1 MPNIFKS
8 IKDRVLKSKVV
19 PSKIIARFSSF
30 FSEKSIPFLQLFGI
44 IKNCFIKI
52 PIIIAKATEPI

>member
-19 PSKIIARFSSF
+19 PSKIIARLSSF
-30 FSEKSIPFLQLFGI
+30 FSEKSIPFLQLLGI
-44 IKNCFIKI
+44 IKKSFIKI